1 MKKTSIIILGL
12 ILTLALF
19 LRLYKLDTLPPAL
32 FGDEVDVGYQAYSL
46 LKTGRDLSGEF
57 MPLYIQSLSEHRTS
71 LYLYSAVPFIGIFG
85 LNEWGVRLPAVFWG
99 LVSIIGIFLLVRKLI
114 NLQTA
119 LIVTFIFSVSPW
131 HLQYSRASFEVTML
145 ISFIIFGIYFFLLG
159 LSKNRYLF
167 LSSLLLLSTFY
178 IYSTAVVFIPLLSLL
193 ILGIYHSE
201 IFRIPLKTL
210 SLLVILSLIIILPFA
225 FFYFT
230 GQSKARFT
238 TISIFQDSILEDKIN
253 LARKAEDVY
262 SPEGQIYPQ
271 DPHTER
277 FFHNRYAIYTQVF
290 LTNYFKSISPL
301 FLYADGD
308 INFRHSIHEMG
319 QQYYIE
325 FILFLIGLFALT
337 RIESKKSILIAG
349 WFFIAPIPS
358 ALTNE
363 GGTHATRLFI
373 MLPALAII
381 TGLGAGFLI
390 NNSKKL
396 YIKIFIL
403 IITAI
408 FILNFVFYLHRYY
421 LHYGSESWRWWH
433 VGFKEAMLFMKSE
446 SPNYQKVGFNNSY
459 EPSLIRFLFWNQID
473 PAEFQKQYKN
483 AAVKTEIFPGYT
495 GTLISDKYFFGMS
508 GQAEKEII
516 RTLPA
521 GVLYMVSARDEVPGN
536 WNWAD
541 DPPHGITVLKTIYDP
556 TGTPIFYVIAKQ

>member
-1 MKKTSIIILGL
+1 MKKLSLIILAS

-19 LRLYKLDTLPPAL
+19 LRVYKLDAIPPAL
-32 FGDEVDVGYQAYSL
+32 FGDEIDVGYQAYSL

-99 LVSIIGIFLLVRKLI
+99 MVSIVGLFLLVRKLL

-119 LIVTFIFSVSPW
+119 LIAAFIFAVSPW

-145 ISFIIFGIYFFLLG
+145 TSFIIFGIFFFLIG

-167 LSSLLLLSTFY
+167 ISSLLLLLTFY
-178 IYSTAVVFIPLLSLL
+178 IYSTAVVFIPLLVLL
-193 ILGIYHSE
+193 LLGIYRKE

-210 SLLVILSLIIILPFA
+210 SLLVIFSVILMLPFA
-225 FFYFT
+225 FFYFA
-230 GQSKARFT
+230 GQSQARFSA
-238 TISIFQDSILEDKIN
+238 ISIFQDRILEDKIH

-262 SPEGQIYPQ
+262 SPEGQISTQNPQ
-271 DPHTER
+271 IER
-277 FFHNRYAIYTQVF
+277 LFHNRYAVYTQVF

-319 QQYYIE
+319 QQYYVE
-325 FILFLIGLFALT
+325 FILLLIGLFALAK
-337 RIESKKSILIAG
+337 IERKKSILIAG
-349 WFFIAPIPS
+349 WFLIAPIPS

-373 MLPALAII
+373 MLPALIII
-381 TGLGAGFLI
+381 TALGADWLVQ
-390 NNSKKL
+390 NSKKTYL
-396 YIKIFIL
+396 KIIL
-403 IITAI
+403 LVLAAI
-408 FILNFVFYLHRYY
+408 FVLNFVFYLHRYY
-421 LHYGSESWRWWH
+421 SHYGSESWRWWH
-433 VGFKEAMLFMKSE
+433 VGFKEAMLFIKSE
-446 SPNYQKVGFNNSY
+446 EVNYKKVGFNDSY

-473 PAEFQKQYKN
+473 PAEFQKQFKN

-495 GTLISDKYFFGMS
+495 GTIISDKYFFGMS

-521 GVLYMVSARDEVPGN
+521 GVLYMVSARDEVPGD
-536 WNWAD
+536 WNWAQ
-541 DPPHGITVLKTIYDP
+541 DPPQGIKVLKTIYDP